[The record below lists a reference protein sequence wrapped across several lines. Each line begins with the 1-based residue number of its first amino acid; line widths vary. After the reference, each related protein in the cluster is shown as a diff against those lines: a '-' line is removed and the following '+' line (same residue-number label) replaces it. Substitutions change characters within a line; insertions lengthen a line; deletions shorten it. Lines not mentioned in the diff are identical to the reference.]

1 MLPYLRLEYPL
12 LFLQVLDVPN
22 SIFDYGSLVQLN
34 LVNKKNENN
43 NNNKKK
49 SNPKQNK
56 LQTLALLIN

>member
-34 LVNKKNENN
+34 LVNKRINENN
-43 NNNKKK
+43 NNKKIK
-49 SNPKQNK
+49 SKTKQIANISI
-56 LQTLALLIN
+56 IN